1 MVEHRVEFRLSEN
14 PWAPT
19 AVIQDIN
26 EQTGAGLSLT
36 GLSNQVGGS
45 SSAAFARRPDGREVA
60 LTRTKLSVERMR
72 QTADVL
78 NSLRDRDFPVPRQE
92 MVLPL
97 SDGRVAVVQERLPGS
112 QPDRVDIGM
121 VDALVELNEQFRD
134 VLADMR
140 WVPRPEAFPITAA
153 PLWEATLGQHSDRS
167 RRVLDAIRAAE
178 GGSLYQMTGDDLVHI
193 DFSIE
198 NALFD
203 DSGKLTGIVD
213 WNFGVAR
220 GDRRFS
226 LLRLKSNVAGDY
238 DAPAEVVDHL
248 DRILES
254 SLGAEL
260 LRTYTIHRA
269 VQGVHHSIHNQLS
282 PDRIDSD
289 LRTAES
295 RLGIGGASR

>member
-1 MVEHRVEFRLSEN
+1 MVEHRMEFRLSEN

-19 AVIQDIN
+19 AVIEQIN

-36 GLSNQVGGS
+36 GLSSQVGGS
-45 SSAAFARRPDGREVA
+45 SSAAFARLPDGREVA
-60 LTRTKLSVERMR
+60 LTRTRLSMDRMR

-78 NSLRDRDFPVPRQE
+78 NKLSDRGFPVPRHE
-92 MVLPL
+92 MVMSL
-97 SDGRVAVVQERLPGS
+97 SDGRVAVVQERLPGD

-121 VDALVELNEQFRD
+121 IDALVELNERFHDALSDMQF
-134 VLADMR
+134 
-140 WVPRPEAFPITAA
+140 VPRPEAFPTTAA
-153 PLWEATLGQHSDRS
+153 PLWETTLGRHSDRS
-167 RRVLDAIRAAE
+167 RRVLERIRAIE
-178 GGSLYQMTGDDLVHI
+178 GGSLFQMSGDDLVHI

-203 DSGKLTGIVD
+203 RSGELTGIVD

-238 DAPAEVVDHL
+238 NASAAVVDHV
-248 DRILES
+248 DRILET
-254 SLGAEL
+254 SLGPEL
-260 LRTYTIHRA
+260 LRTYSIHRA

-282 PDRIDSD
+282 PDRIESD
-289 LRTAES
+289 LRRAES
-295 RLGIGGASR
+295 LLDIK